1 MVISTGLYLFFWKPC
16 AGGLCCLRQIPDQ
29 LPTIDQLRPCS
40 VLCGNFSCHIR
51 CQRSIHGKLD
61 VVFVDD
67 KIYIGLVRINP
78 PSIRYTFVH
87 VKPVVSVERI
97 SLSRRFFGI
106 FAELAESSPLS
117 TKDTVTGI
125 VTVVK
130 RGKSGAFASFF
141 STFFLYMKHN
151 FE

>member
-1 MVISTGLYLFFWKPC
+1 M
-16 AGGLCCLRQIPDQ
+16 
-29 LPTIDQLRPCS
+29 
-40 VLCGNFSCHIR
+40 
-51 CQRSIHGKLD
+51 
-61 VVFVDD
+61 
-67 KIYIGLVRINP
+67 
-78 PSIRYTFVH
+78 
-87 VKPVVSVERI
+87 VSVERI